1 MWSDVFSPKGPDPS
15 GLRTL
20 DAWDL
25 RNYVGKKYP
34 KVGKDNST
42 EVGRTV
48 TLFAPP
54 STAVISHSVTPALSP
69 ATTTTTCNTTATAIA
84 AAFAVFPT
92 WRIPTPSLCSPL
104 TMLSVNNRQRPVIP
118 CLTILALPLTF
129 PPACY
134 ACSKI
139 FSNFSL
145 YVISSQPI

>member
-25 RNYVGKKYP
+25 RNYVGKKYS

-42 EVGRTV
+42 EVGKTV

-54 STAVISHSVTPALSP
+54 STAVISHSVTPALS
-69 ATTTTTCNTTATAIA
+69 TATAIA

-104 TMLSVNNRQRPVIP
+104 TMLLVSNRQRPLIP
-118 CLTILALPLTF
+118 SLTLLALPLTF
-129 PPACY
+129 PAACY